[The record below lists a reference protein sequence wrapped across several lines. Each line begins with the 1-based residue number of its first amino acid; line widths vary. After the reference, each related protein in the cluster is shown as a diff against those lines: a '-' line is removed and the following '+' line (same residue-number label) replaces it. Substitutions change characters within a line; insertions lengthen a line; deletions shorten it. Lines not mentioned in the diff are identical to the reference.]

1 MARMTSYEES
11 KQYETSSGFEIFSLN
26 DDGDSDKVQFLAS
39 SLDDI
44 LIYTTHE
51 IPMKSQ
57 NGRDYQRKI
66 GCLKLHTNDPEGTCP
81 MCDNGSRV
89 KLARFIPMYSHTAQ
103 KVVLWER
110 SGQFI
115 EKNIGS
121 LLNRLRSQ
129 GKDPRN
135 VVIEV
140 VRCGKKGDQRTT
152 YQFYPMDTDHPV
164 ALEGLDIPDPE
175 GSLIATWSVGDMHNY
190 IANGVIPQ
198 TNTNADN
205 SNVVRR
211 ESRVSDAT
219 MANPDNYTTS
229 QPNSNF
235 SSVVPSSDPT
245 SMF

>member
-1 MARMTSYEES
+1 MSSYEES

-26 DDGDSDKVQFLAS
+26 DDGDTAKVQFLVS
-39 SLDDI
+39 TLDDI

-66 GCLKLHTNDPEGTCP
+66 GCLKLHASDPEGTCP
-81 MCDNGSRV
+81 MCDSGSKV

-135 VVIEV
+135 VVVEV
-140 VRCGKKGDQRTT
+140 VRCGKRGDQRTT
-152 YQFYPMDTDHPV
+152 YQFYPIDTDQP
-164 ALEGLDIPDPE
+164 ATLEGLDIPDPE

-190 IANGVIPQ
+190 IANGVVP
-198 TNTNADN
+198 TAARGADN
-205 SNVVRR
+205 TNVVRR
-211 ESRVSDAT
+211 ESRVADDGAYNAAAY
-219 MANPDNYTTS
+219 ANTS
-229 QPNSNF
+229 APAAPTGSF
-235 SSVVPSSDPT
+235 TGAPVSDPT